1 MVRYL
6 KHRDVYLVEIIKDV
20 GYIKKKNSSM
30 LEKLRMELIKKKF
43 SFVWFELVGFAEGA

>member
-20 GYIKKKNSSM
+20 GYIKKKKQQHVG
-30 LEKLRMELIKKKF
+30 EIKDGINK
-43 SFVWFELVGFAEGA
+43 EEI

>member
-20 GYIKKKNSSM
+20 GYIKKKQQHVG
-30 LEKLRMELIKKKF
+30 EIKDGNNK
-43 SFVWFELVGFAEGA
+43 EEI